1 MADPFE
7 HSLAVVTGGGSG
19 IGLAVARGLAAR
31 GVALVLAGRDGERL
45 ERAARDLRAL
55 PGAPPVVARTC
66 DVTRPDDVA
75 ALVVT
80 ALAAA
85 RAHGRVLELVVSNA
99 GAVEVHDVLDPLPD
113 SGDRDSTNSD
123 VYGRMLDVCFLGA
136 VRVAEAF
143 LPELVANGR
152 GLVVQMASAAAL
164 RAFGGIAA
172 YGVAKHAL
180 LGWSRAAALELA
192 PRGVGVA
199 VLCPYYVRGEMLER
213 AAAGLAADEGLDLD
227 AARTRFASR
236 NPGGALV
243 EPEQIAETTVELFE
257 CALADP
263 SGSSAGAPTPS
274 ARVVV
279 LDGGP
284 PRPPDPAIDRTP

>member
-1 MADPFE
+1 MADPFAR
-7 HSLAVVTGGGSG
+7 SLAVVTGGGSG
-19 IGLAVARGLAAR
+19 IGFAVARELAAR
-31 GVALVLAGRDGERL
+31 GTALVLAGRDAARL
-45 ERAARDLRAL
+45 ERVARELEAG
-55 PGAPPVVARTC
+55 PGAPQVVAQPC
-66 DVTRPDDVA
+66 DVTRADDVA
-75 ALVVT
+75 ALVAT
-80 ALAAA
+80 AERVAAA
-85 RAHGRVLELVVSNA
+85 SGRQVDLVVSNA
-99 GAVEVHDVLDPLPD
+99 GAVEVHGVLDPLVRAQ
-113 SGDRDSTNSD
+113 DRDGGADD

-143 LPELVANGR
+143 VPGFAERGR
-152 GLVVQMASAAAL
+152 GLVVQTASAAAL
-164 RAFGGIAA
+164 RAFDGIAA
-172 YGVAKHAL
+172 YAVAKHAL

-213 AAAGLAADEGLDLD
+213 AAAGLAADSGLDLD
-227 AARTRFASR
+227 AARARFASR

-243 EPEQIAETTVELFE
+243 EPEQIAGTTAELFE
-257 CALADP
+257 RALVESP
-263 SGSSAGAPTPS
+263 GPG